1 MSYDFSAVMLFW
13 VKVAEK
19 QKAPHLVKSEGLIS
33 IILATTYS
41 RGTYRPTT
49 IGAAAFHYR
58 VRKGTGWGHCARVTR
73 FRTLVWSAYLIS
85 LLRAGMCTCLQ
96 GGGIILS
103 VFFLQGSLF
112 AIRRLTSARESVL
125 YSKYELM
132 FLFLCCLALL
142 ASFSQKLGGNKVL
155 LVNFKVNKKSIG
167 N

>member
-1 MSYDFSAVMLFW
+1 MVRLPDFSIAC
-13 VKVAEK
+13 
-19 QKAPHLVKSEGLIS
+19 
-33 IILATTYS
+33 
-41 RGTYRPTT
+41 
-49 IGAAAFHYR
+49 
-58 VRKGTGWGHCARVTR
+58 GHVYMPA
-73 FRTLVWSAYLIS
+73 
-85 LLRAGMCTCLQ
+85 